1 MDSKEPTLS
10 YREFIETEVRY
21 NRLLRS
27 NPEKAEELF
36 KRSEKEAKFRLE
48 TFKRRTTWNVEE

>member
-1 MDSKEPTLS
+1 MSEMKRTWIEGVEYS
-10 YREFIETEVRY
+10 YDANEEYEKPF
-21 NRLLRS
+21 
-27 NPEKAEELF
+27 EKAEELF